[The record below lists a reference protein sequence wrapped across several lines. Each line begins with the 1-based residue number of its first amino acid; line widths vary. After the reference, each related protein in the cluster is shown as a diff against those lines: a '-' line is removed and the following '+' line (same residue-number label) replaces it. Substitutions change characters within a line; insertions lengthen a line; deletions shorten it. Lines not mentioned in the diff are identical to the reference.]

1 MRQMEM
7 GGRSLFA
14 GAAAAALLW
23 SLVFIGIGT
32 AVARAATLPVDVGG
46 WTPAAAGISKAPEA
60 KNSSYGGTRVETTAH
75 AAGNNESNDLVLQFR
90 FFGIFF
96 LNFLR
101 ENI

>member
-60 KNSSYGGTRVETTAH
+60 KNSNYGGTLGFLWE
-75 AAGNNESNDLVLQFR
+75 
-90 FFGIFF
+90 FFFE
-96 LNFLR
+96 LSSRKYLR
-101 ENI
+101 GL